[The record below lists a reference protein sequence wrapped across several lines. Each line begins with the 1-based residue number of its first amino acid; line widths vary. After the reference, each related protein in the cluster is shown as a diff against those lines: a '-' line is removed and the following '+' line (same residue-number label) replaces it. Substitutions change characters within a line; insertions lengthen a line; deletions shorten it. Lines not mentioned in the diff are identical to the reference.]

1 MAVEGIDAEGL
12 RRSRLR
18 IVRVA
23 LAICAALL
31 THWLLN
37 GGWPPIQDA
46 LDDPD
51 ASEPSCSWSAH
62 IEGADA
68 DQTGLI
74 RCYLRAVAHHSDS
87 ELRAVVPSRDD
98 SGPTGFSA
106 PDFAHSHDAAAGPA
120 TVTVAAN
127 DADSADAS
135 VTISYTDG
143 EQNTLEIHRANPSSS
158 HSWRF
163 VNIGTY
169 PSDPDQP
176 SPAVMPS

>member
-1 MAVEGIDAEGL
+1 
-12 RRSRLR
+12 
-18 IVRVA
+18 
-23 LAICAALL
+23 
-31 THWLLN
+31 
-37 GGWPPIQDA
+37 
-46 LDDPD
+46 
-51 ASEPSCSWSAH
+51 
-62 IEGADA
+62 
-68 DQTGLI
+68 LI

-87 ELRAVVPSRDD
+87 GLRAVVPSRDNG
-98 SGPTGFSA
+98 GPTGFSPA
-106 PDFAHSHDAAAGPA
+106 DFAHRRDAAAGPA

-127 DADSADAS
+127 DVDSADAT

-143 EQNTLEIHRANPSSS
+143 ARDLLEIHEANPSSS